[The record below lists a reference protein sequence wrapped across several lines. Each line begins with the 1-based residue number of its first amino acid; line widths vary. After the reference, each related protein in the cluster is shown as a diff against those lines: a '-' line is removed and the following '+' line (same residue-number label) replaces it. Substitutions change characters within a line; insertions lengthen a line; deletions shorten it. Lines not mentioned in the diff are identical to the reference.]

1 MEIANW
7 KSQNEILRKPG
18 VVRWF
23 IVSTIREKPLLSMV
37 RYPWVCILTSRN
49 RIYRNRTNTFFNFLH
64 TLSRL
69 NIFFCS
75 LNREKGSEKSFWIFL
90 YNAFGSWWKC
100 QNGFFFP
107 FRVLYKEIFIHS
119 LPPDSPRE
127 LPFWDPFLIF
137 QPLRR
142 RNILKC
148 TWRHKW
154 ATTWDDFSS
163 SNCAQR
169 IEFFADAMKFFP
181 HCNICLWL
189 QGISLLLVSAQT
201 QKRLNFFLKSYDLCD
216 DYCFTSP
223 LVCVWEQIVCRRN
236 RIALWYIRAFE

>member
-23 IVSTIREKPLLSMV
+23 IVSTIREKASPIDGEISMSVYIDAAESNLSE
-37 RYPWVCILTSRN
+37 SN
-49 RIYRNRTNTFFNFLH
+49 KH
-64 TLSRL
+64 
-69 NIFFCS
+69 IFQ
-75 LNREKGSEKSFWIFL
+75 LPPHSF
-90 YNAFGSWWKC
+90 AFEY
-100 QNGFFFP
+100 FFFVHWIAKKGVKKIFEFSYTMRLVRDENAKMDFFL

-189 QGISLLLVSAQT
+189 QGISLLLLSAQT